1 MRRLLLLIIALSL
14 LLPAAM
20 ADRKRVGLVLGGGG
34 AKGVAHIGVLKV
46 LEEAGI
52 PIDYIAGTS
61 MGAIV
66 GGLYSIGYNATE
78 IDSMV
83 RAQDWSMLLSDR
95 VKRSSLTFPEKKNS
109 ERYVLSLPFG
119 KGKREPSIQGMIK
132 GQNLQT
138 LFSNLTIGY
147 HDSVDFNRLKIP
159 FACVAVDVVD
169 GKEYVFHDGSLSL
182 AMRASMAIPAVF
194 APVRIDSMVLVD
206 GGIRNNYPADVVKE
220 MGADIIIGVDLG
232 TSDLKSIDK
241 INTPWD
247 IVGQIVALQGYDKY
261 GGNRDMTDL
270 LLRPNTS
277 PYNSASFNEV
287 ALDSLISRG
296 EEVARSRMD
305 EILELK
311 SRIGID
317 DSMSISD
324 KSADG
329 TYPIAPADTF
339 YIRRVI
345 FEGVDPRD
353 ERWLSQISG
362 LRDNSRL
369 TLPKLQEAM
378 SIVIGTSLYNN
389 VSYKL
394 VGERQEDLVLT
405 LEERSNSAVN
415 AGLNFNSE
423 DIVALLLNVTL
434 ENRARYHS
442 KLSVTGRIG
451 KRMYGRVDYSVER
464 NPLRNFNLSYMF
476 TYNDLDVYNRGEKI
490 VNTTYRHHFVELG
503 YSDMNWLN
511 FMVKLGVRYEYYD
524 YNSFLYDAGNQE
536 YNVKPEGFISYF
548 AQAHLETLD
557 RRYYPN
563 KGVSLRADYSIYTDN
578 FVTYKGHTFFSALK
592 LSFLSV
598 LPLTSHLSILPS
610 VDGRVLIGKDPAF
623 PFLNAVGGDVPER
636 YLPQQI
642 PFAGINHM
650 EIFDNSVVVARLCLR
665 QRLGERHYISLT
677 GNYAIHEN
685 NFFDLFKGESVW
697 GGSVGY
703 AYNSMFGPMNANLGL
718 SNRNNNLQFYLNL
731 GYSF

>member
-1 MRRLLLLIIALSL
+1 MVIALSL

-206 GGIRNNYPADVVKE
+206 GGIKNNYPADVVKE

-311 SRIGID
+311 RKIGVD
-317 DSMSISD
+317 DSLSTSD
-324 KSADG
+324 KYSDG

-362 LRDNSRL
+362 LRDNSVL

-378 SIVIGTSLYNN
+378 SIVIGTSLYTN

-394 VGERQEDLVLT
+394 VGEKQEDLLLT

-423 DIVALLLNVTL
+423 DIVAILLNLTL

-476 TYNDLDVYNRGEKI
+476 TYNDLDIFNRGDKI
-490 VNTTYRHHFVELG
+490 VNTTYRHHFIELG

-511 FMVKLGVRYEYYD
+511 FMVKLGARYEYYD
-524 YNSFLYDAGNQE
+524 YNSFLFDSGNQE

-563 KGVSLRADYSIYTDN
+563 RGVSLRADYSIYTDN

-610 VDGRVLIGKDPAF
+610 VDGRVLIGKDPAY
-623 PFLNAVGGDVPER
+623 PFLNAVGGDLPER
-636 YLPQQI
+636 YLPQQL
-642 PFAGINHM
+642 PFAGINHL

-665 QRLGERHYISLT
+665 QRLGDRHYISLI

-697 GGSVGY
+697 GGSIGY
-703 AYNSMFGPMNANLGL
+703 AYNSMLGPMNANLGL